1 MNNQDRRKIV
11 NQAKADGYQ
20 GSYVDLFKQ
29 AAQDPAMVANTPE
42 QKQAGLRPFHEQGKT
57 DASMAFPDTPPNT
70 PFNTV
75 GMKAPIDIKKFDEQ
89 GHLVKSYDAVPP
101 GLTNIDSGPNTG
113 TVLETPS
120 RMQDGG
126 YNPGEYMNEMEPRV
140 FPNQQRDAQ
149 WVKYAEDHDFAGRF
163 PGETRTNEQI
173 GLQRSNR
180 NTVPLPPNPVGA
192 KELRIKAQEGA
203 FNIDPR
209 LQNRIEAP
217 QPQRTFLKPDN
228 RSDRE
233 RAAADERF
241 KADRK
246 REEAIERGVN
256 PNTAFMTP
264 PGLGADNEAR
274 AAYEYDNPATSNIGQ
289 IAGGIGFLPIDRG
302 LDVAMTAAG
311 SAIRSGIDKF
321 DANTLASLQK
331 QNTSRLAEKVR
342 TRDVDAYKNFKSEVD
357 WKKWNPDTPNHPEL
371 MDEYKHI
378 EFTTKSNGTWM
389 KNADGSP
396 YKGSAEQFIQEN
408 SSHFKKAYP
417 QGANRVYHGTYNK
430 HTPSVE
436 ATTPNELPFIFT
448 SDDNLA
454 REYMLI
460 TGPDKH
466 NVPYATP
473 QKIAHPR
480 PNAKPYQSDK
490 NATFSLLQPRSTN
503 RYSIINEGDGWANV
517 TIGGKRKD
525 DLLANVKFQRET
537 VIPQLKKSAGNHSA
551 NVQEARIAAAE
562 NHAARYEFWHK
573 RFDELVHRKPSGA
586 PNFEDVLR
594 KSKYAGSYQSQPN
607 VSTMMTD
614 HLAEHMVEEG
624 VDYSIHYG
632 LHDGGHSQ
640 FVNIHNSRP
649 GNYLKSRIGNVGFFD
664 LNNKDVFKAAA
675 PIGIGAGMMSQR
687 KDGGYKKAQ
696 KGSVVDYLL
705 PALEANNPTEFA
717 DTQASNQAKV
727 VSKSEQDLSAEQ
739 QRVEDVRANV
749 IPTAENL
756 AQLNSDIKYSNNIFG
771 AGDSQYRPHLS
782 HFDKMKKAKTPEE
795 YKALEKEAKK
805 SYPELIEAI
814 PENNIMVM
822 NHGKY
827 KADDELYCTP
837 YGCYTYDKAGATDVP
852 EYSGNYGFVGGTK
865 NGKNPFQKISG
876 DEAVPGDI
884 GLMLEYSPVD
894 YRDPSKGKALRPHH
908 TTILSEKTDDPQVIK
923 AYSAIDGQRL
933 NFMEGLL
940 KAEDKRDKEGNKH
953 EGRWDYYRYIGQTPY
968 MQRAVGNAK
977 HNQKQADMVAQAM
990 QQQAE
995 VASQLPGRD
1004 LTNVE
1009 TIGRRDAANIEG
1021 NDISQDIVNI
1031 TTEIPEQRKSGKQKV
1046 EELSNAVQGKVETA
1060 KERRARIK
1068 AINKRTRQNIKNIRK
1083 G

>member
-101 GLTNIDSGPNTG
+101 GLTNIDSGPAKG
-113 TVLETPS
+113 TVLETPA
-120 RMQDGG
+120 RMQYGG
-126 YNPGEYMNEMEPRV
+126 YNPGEYMNEMQPKV

-149 WVKYAEDHDFAGRF
+149 WVNYATEHDFAGRF

-302 LDVAMTAAG
+302 LDIAMTAAG

-378 EFTTKSNGTWM
+378 EYTTKSNGTWM

-408 SSHFKKAYP
+408 SSHFKKAFPEGAYRTSRGIKIDPTEIDPLTGKTYPDMDIDPGFGYKTVFSADPGLASTPYYSGWGQPERFTPFSKRNWGKP
-417 QGANRVYHGTYNK
+417 QGFVADLYAK
-430 HTPSVE
+430 ES
-436 ATTPNELPFIFT
+436 PNSYRIV
-448 SDDNLA
+448 SQGDHWKNL
-454 REYMLI
+454 
-460 TGPDKH
+460 
-466 NVPYATP
+466 
-473 QKIAHPR
+473 
-480 PNAKPYQSDK
+480 
-490 NATFSLLQPRSTN
+490 
-503 RYSIINEGDGWANV
+503 
-517 TIGGKRKD
+517 
-525 DLLANVKFQRET
+525 
-537 VIPQLKKSAGNHSA
+537 
-551 NVQEARIAAAE
+551 RI
-562 NHAARYEFWHK
+562 
-573 RFDELVHRKPSGA
+573 SGA
-586 PNFEDVLR
+586 PKDEIERRLTSQKIGLDIEKGKPAQYQN
-594 KSKYAGSYQSQPN
+594 KSKINQLETEISRYEWFAKNHDKVVNKTPSKVPDFEQIAKEKFGSSVQ
-607 VSTMMTD
+607 TD
-614 HLAEHMVEEG
+614 FLG
-624 VDYSIHYG
+624 DLGYKKG
-632 LHDGGHSQ
+632 LDDIRMFGLNDGDWGAH
-640 FVNIHNSRP
+640 VNIHMNRP
-649 GNYLKSRIGNVGFFD
+649 GNFLKSSTGNVGFFD
-664 LNNKDVFKAAA
+664 MKSDDIFKAAA
-675 PIGIGAGMMSQR
+675 PIGIGAGLMSQR

-822 NHGKY
+822 NPGKY

-894 YRDPSKGKALRPHH
+894 YRDPSKGKTLRPHH

-977 HNQKQADMVAQAM
+977 HNQRQADMVAQAM

-995 VASQLPGRD
+995 VASQLPDRD

-1009 TIGRRDAANIEG
+1009 TIGRRDAAKIEG